1 MPQSPSHQL
10 DVLAREIFELT
21 KITWLTAQRTKLDGQ
36 HDLSE
41 SEFLALDALEQIGSV
56 TVGDLQRRINVQPA
70 QMSRIIKSLET
81 KYDSPLVTCTINRED
96 KRKINV
102 RLSGAGTDAASA
114 FRRGKI
120 SINAGA
126 LRSLSAE
133 DVDDLMRLVRII
145 RKTMA
150 S

>member
-1 MPQSPSHQL
+1 MSQSASEQL
-10 DVLAREIFELT
+10 EVLAREIFELT
-21 KITWLTAQRTKLDGQ
+21 KIAWLTAQRTKPDGR

-41 SEFLALDALEQIGSV
+41 TEFLALDALEQSGRL

-70 QMSRIIKSLET
+70 RMSRIIKSLET

-96 KRKINV
+96 KRKIDV
-102 RLSGAGTDAASA
+102 RLSEAGTSAADA

-120 SINAGA
+120 SINAEV
-126 LRSLSAE
+126 LRSLSAG
-133 DVDDLMRLVRII
+133 DVDDLMRIVRII
-145 RKTMA
+145 RKAMG